1 MGIISGFKKLFSLF
15 NRRQKI
21 NTLIMLGL
29 IVIGAIAETVGI
41 GIILPFTTIL
51 LDPDAT
57 VSFPI
62 LQNIINLPWV
72 GGHRNFIV
80 LMCTGLVLIF
90 VLKSIYMF
98 ILIYIQNRFTF
109 NRQIDLSKSL
119 FKSYLGKP
127 YEYFFNKNTAEL
139 QRNVNRLVEQI
150 VQGVVIMGLQLLTE
164 GIIVFFILTLLL
176 IIDPISTLSI
186 FVVLGSVSC
195 VYYMVLRKKV
205 DASAKRQ
212 NYYSAGMI
220 KTVNEGLGSIKD
232 TRVLGREDSF
242 LMQYEKFGIGF
253 AKASA
258 FHNLV
263 YLSPRLL
270 IETLA
275 VSGLVIIV
283 VINSMRSPDITVSVP
298 AIALFGM
305 AAMRIMPSLYRI
317 LGFITSIR
325 FNMTHLNEIFEDLK
339 EAVSKEDVQK
349 EKTDKVM
356 FDQSIEV
363 RDITFKYP
371 GTEVEILKNVQLSI
385 KKGQT
390 IGIVGTSGAGKT
402 TLIDILLG
410 LLKPDEG
417 ELLID
422 GKSIY
427 ENIRGFRKCIGYVPQ
442 DIFIVDDT
450 VAANIA
456 FGISRDEVDENR
468 IWQALEIANLKDYI
482 SSLEEGLETTVGESG
497 MRLSGGQKQRLGIAR
512 ALYHNPEILVFD
524 EATSSLDNES
534 EKIIS
539 EAITEIGQTKTLI
552 IIAHRLNT
560 LEKCDVIYEIKDGG
574 IKVLEVL

>member
-15 NRRQKI
+15 NRRQKT

-29 IVIGAIAETVGI
+29 IVLGGIAETVGI

-51 LDPDAT
+51 LDPDAAA
-57 VSFPI
+57 SFPI
-62 LQNIINLPWV
+62 LQNIMQIPWI
-72 GGHRNFIV
+72 GGHRRFIV
-80 LMCTGLVLIF
+80 FMCVGLVLVF

-98 ILIYIQNRFTF
+98 ILIYVQNRFTF

-150 VQGVVIMGLQLLTE
+150 VQGVVIMGLQALTE
-164 GIIVFFILTLLL
+164 GIIVFFILILLL
-176 IIDPISTLSI
+176 IVDPISTLSI
-186 FVVLGSVSC
+186 ALILGSVSAI
-195 VYYMVLRKKV
+195 YYMVLRKKV

-232 TRVLGREDSF
+232 TRILGRENSF
-242 LMQYEKFGIGF
+242 LAQYEKFGMGF

-283 VINSMRSPDITVSVP
+283 VINSMSNPEIAASVP

-317 LGFITSIR
+317 LGFITAIR
-325 FNMTHLNEIFEDLK
+325 FNMTHLNEIFEDLRQ
-339 EAVSKEDVQK
+339 AVSSEDLEQ
-349 EKTDKVM
+349 EEADKVVLTK
-356 FDQSIEV
+356 SIEIK
-363 RDITFKYP
+363 DMTFKYP
-371 GTEVEILKNVQLSI
+371 GKEKDVLKNVRMTI

-390 IGIVGTSGAGKT
+390 IGIVGMSGAGKT

-410 LLKPDEG
+410 LLEPDEG
-417 ELLID
+417 EVLID

-427 ENIRGFRKCIGYVPQ
+427 GNIRGFRKCVGYVPQ

-456 FGISRDEVDENR
+456 FGVPEDEADTNR
-468 IWQALEIANLKDYI
+468 IWESLEIANLKEYI
-482 SSLEEGLETTVGESG
+482 SSLEEGLVTNVGENG

-539 EAITEIGQTKTLI
+539 EAITSIGQTKTMI

-560 LEKCDVIYEIKDGG
+560 LEKCDIIYEIKDGS
-574 IKVLEVL
+574 IITRV